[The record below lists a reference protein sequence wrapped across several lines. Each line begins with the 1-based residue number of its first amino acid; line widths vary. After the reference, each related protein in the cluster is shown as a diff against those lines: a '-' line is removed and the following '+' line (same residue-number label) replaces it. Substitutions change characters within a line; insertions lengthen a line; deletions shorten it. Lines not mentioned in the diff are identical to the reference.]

1 MKVSEL
7 PVADDIK
14 NTVADMGIEELY
26 PPQAEGVV
34 PAVKGKNL
42 VLAVPTASGKSLVAY
57 IALVHFALKG
67 EKGLY
72 VVPLRALASEKYRDL
87 RQFESAGIRVKV
99 ASGDLDARD
108 PSPDEF
114 DILIATSEKAD
125 SMFRHRPSIARRIK
139 HVVADEVHLIHD
151 GHRGPTLEF
160 FLTRLMALN
169 PKTQIIALSATIRN
183 SEALADWLGAVHIS
197 SDWRPVELKEG
208 VYFDGEI
215 SFSDGT
221 VREVKDGGKDAV
233 ERLVL
238 DTIKDGGQAM
248 VFVMSR
254 RSAESV
260 AERLGVA
267 LKRAGLASSADEG
280 NIALVDGEPSSIGER
295 LQKCLKNGSAFHHA
309 GLSAEQRNS
318 VESAFLSGRI
328 RCISATPTLAAGINL
343 PARRVII
350 RDLHRFESQRG
361 RYPIPLMEVKQMSGR
376 AGRPGLDPYGEA
388 VLIAKSPGEV
398 EALTEQYLNGETENI
413 DSKMS
418 SQPVLKTHVLSSIAS
433 GIVETDREVL
443 KLFGRT
449 FYAHT
454 SDPEYMKKLVS
465 DVLEMLED
473 EHMIEREGER
483 YRATAYGRV
492 VSDLYIDPESAARM
506 RKALFAMKHMEEQ
519 GEYVD
524 ELAILH
530 AVCTGTEMYN
540 LYVRKADGWVEEE
553 MEKTELLFEPPED
566 YFEYTQFFLGEVK
579 TALLLRDWINETP
592 EKEMEKRY
600 GVGPGDIR
608 SKVDT
613 ARWMLYAM
621 ARLSELFYPAANDR
635 IRGMGIRVQ
644 HGIRAELL
652 PIIAIKGVGRVIA
665 RRLYDAGYTS
675 IDRIRIASPEELAEV
690 ERIGQVMAEKILKQV
705 N

>member
-1 MKVSEL
+1 MKVSEI
-7 PVADDIK
+7 PVLDDIK
-14 NTVADMGIEELY
+14 NIIADMGIEELY
-26 PPQAEGVV
+26 PPQAKGVV

-87 RQFESAGIRVKV
+87 RRFESAGIRVRV

-183 SEALADWLGAVHIS
+183 SEALADWLGAAHIS

-208 VYFDGEI
+208 IYFDGSI

-221 VREVKDGGKDAV
+221 VRDVEDGGKDAV

-238 DTIKDGGQAM
+238 NTIKDGGQAM

-260 AERLGVA
+260 AERLGTA
-267 LKRAGLASSADEG
+267 QKRAGLAASADEEG
-280 NIALVDGEPSSIGER
+280 ISLVDGEPSSIGER
-295 LQKCLKNGSAFHHA
+295 LEKCLKNGSAFHHA
-309 GLSAEQRNS
+309 GLAAGQRDT
-318 VESAFLSGRI
+318 VESGFLDGKI

-350 RDLHRFESQRG
+350 RDLHRFESSRG

-398 EALTEQYLNGETENI
+398 EALTEHYLNGETENI

-418 SQPVLKTHVLSSIAS
+418 SQPVLKTHVLSSVAS
-433 GIVETDREVL
+433 GIVETDSEIL
-443 KLFGRT
+443 GLFGKT
-449 FYAHT
+449 FYAHS
-454 SDPEYMKKLVS
+454 SDAEYMKELVS
-465 DVLEMLED
+465 DVLDMLEE

-483 YRATAYGRV
+483 YRATMYGKV
-492 VSDLYIDPESAARM
+492 VSDLYIDPESAARL
-506 RKALFAMKHMEEQ
+506 RKALFAMKHMGGDVED
-519 GEYVD
+519 V
-524 ELAILH
+524 AILH
-530 AVCTGTEMYN
+530 AVCTSTEMYG
-540 LYVRKADGWVEEE
+540 LYLRKSDGWIEDELNR
-553 MEKTELLFEPPED
+553 TELLFEPPED
-566 YFEYTQFFLGEVK
+566 FFDYKELFMPEFK
-579 TALLLRDWINETP
+579 TALLLRDWISEIP
-592 EKEMEKRY
+592 EKEMEKLY

-621 ARLSELFYPAANDR
+621 ARLSELFYPSAHDR
-635 IRGMGIRVQ
+635 IGALETRVQ

-652 PIIAIKGVGRVIA
+652 PIISIKGVGRVIA
-665 RRLYDAGYTS
+665 RRLYNAGYTS
-675 IDRIRIASPEELAEV
+675 IDRIRIASPEELAKV
-690 ERIGQVMAEKILKQV
+690 ERIGQVMAEKILRQV

>member
-7 PVADDIK
+7 LVTDDIK
-14 NTVADMGIEELY
+14 NIVADMGIDNLY

-87 RQFESAGIRVKV
+87 KRFESAGIRVRV

-108 PSPDEF
+108 PSLDDF

-221 VREVKDGGKDAV
+221 VKDVKPGGKDAV

-238 DTIKDGGQAM
+238 DTIREGGQAM
-248 VFVMSR
+248 VFLMSR

-260 AERLGVA
+260 AERLGGA
-267 LKRAGLASSADEG
+267 LKKEGLAVSADEG
-280 NIALVDGEPSSIGER
+280 DVALVDNEPSSIGER
-295 LQKCLKNGSAFHHA
+295 LQRCLKNGSAFHHA
-309 GLSAEQRNS
+309 GLAAGQRDT
-318 VESAFLSGRI
+318 VESGFLQGKI

-350 RDLHRFESQRG
+350 RDLHRFESSRG

-398 EALTEQYLNGETENI
+398 EALTEHYLNGKTENI

-433 GIVETDREVL
+433 GVVETNAEIAE
-443 KLFGRT
+443 LFKRT
-449 FYAHT
+449 FYAHS
-454 SDPEYMKKLVS
+454 SDAQYMEKLIS
-465 DVLEMLED
+465 DVLEMLEE
-473 EHMIEREGER
+473 EHMIEREGGR
-483 YRATAYGRV
+483 YRATMYGRV
-492 VSDLYIDPESAARM
+492 VSDLYIDPESAARL
-506 RKALFAMKHMEEQ
+506 RKALFVMKHMEEE
-519 GEYVD
+519 GEVED
-524 ELAILH
+524 VAILH
-530 AVCTGTEMYN
+530 AVCTSTEMYR
-540 LYVRKADGWVEEE
+540 LYLRKSDIWIEDELNR
-553 MEKTELLFEPPED
+553 TELLFEPPDDFFD
-566 YFEYTQFFLGEVK
+566 YKELFLPEFK
-579 TALLLRDWINETP
+579 TALLLKDWIGERT
-592 EKEMEKRY
+592 EKEMEKLY

-621 ARLSELFYPAANDR
+621 TRLSELFNPSAKER
-635 IRGMGIRVQ
+635 LRGMEIRMK
-644 HGIRAELL
+644 HGIKAELL
-652 PIIAIKGVGRVIA
+652 PIIAIKGVGRVRA
-665 RRLYDAGYTS
+665 RRLYNAGYTS
-675 IDRIRIASPEELAEV
+675 VDKIRIAQPEELAEI
-690 ERIGQVMAEKILKQV
+690 EGMGRVMAEKILKQV

>member
-1 MKVSEL
+1 MKVREL
-7 PVADDIK
+7 PVADEIK
-14 NTVADMGIEELY
+14 GVVEGMGISELY
-26 PPQAEGVV
+26 PPQARGVI

-87 RQFESAGIRVKV
+87 KRFESAGIRVRV
-99 ASGDLDARD
+99 ASGDLDEKD

-183 SEALADWLGAVHIS
+183 SEAVADWLDAVHIS
-197 SDWRPVELKEG
+197 SDWRPVELREG
-208 VYFDGEI
+208 VYHDGRI
-215 SFSDGT
+215 LFSDGSF
-221 VREVKDGGKDAV
+221 REVEPGGKDAV

-238 DTIKDGGQAM
+238 DTVREGGQAL

-260 AERLGVA
+260 AERLGKA
-267 LKRAGLASSADEG
+267 LKRAKLSVSVRDEG
-280 NIALVDGEPSSIGER
+280 VVMVDEEVSGIGER
-295 LQKCLKNGSAFHHA
+295 LEGCLKNGSSFHHA
-309 GLSAEQRNS
+309 GLSAEQRNA
-318 VESAFLSGRI
+318 VESEFLAGNI

-350 RDLHRFESQRG
+350 RDLHRFESSLG
-361 RYPIPLMEVKQMSGR
+361 RYAIPLMEVKQMSGR

-388 VLIAKSPGEV
+388 VLIAKSEGEV
-398 EALTEQYLNGETENI
+398 NELMENYLNGETEDI

-418 SQPVLKTHVLSSIAS
+418 SRPVLKTHVLSSVAS
-433 GIVETDREVL
+433 GVVETKKEIL
-443 KLFGRT
+443 GLFGKT
-449 FYAHT
+449 FYAHS
-454 SDPEYMKKLVS
+454 SDPEFLEKLVS
-465 DVLEMLED
+465 DVLEMLEE

-483 YRATAYGRV
+483 YRATMYGKV
-492 VSDLYIDPESAARM
+492 VSDLYIDPESAARL
-506 RKALFAMKHMEEQ
+506 RKALFAMKHMEEA
-519 GEYVD
+519 GEGVGD
-524 ELAILH
+524 LAILH

-540 LYVRKADGWVEEE
+540 LYVRKSDEWIEDELDDN
-553 MEKTELLFEPPED
+553 ELLFEPPD
-566 YFEYTQFFLGEVK
+566 NYFDYTQFFLGEVK
-579 TALLLRDWINETP
+579 TALLLRDWISEIP
-592 EKEMEKRY
+592 EKDMEKRY

-621 ARLSELFYPAANDR
+621 SRLSELFYSSAHER
-635 IRGMGIRVQ
+635 IRALETRVQ
-644 HGIRAELL
+644 HGIKEELL
-652 PIIAIKGVGRVIA
+652 PIIAMKGVGRVIA

-675 IDRIRIASPEELAEV
+675 VDRIRIASPEELAEV
-690 ERIGQVMAEKILKQV
+690 ERIGQKMAEKILRQL